1 MELRAEIFI
10 HNRVELAILISSP
23 AAVYVA
29 MDFSAKG
36 LNVVTKKCEKSRR
49 IVLFG
54 SNFSDKYV
62 FGYRASNADV
72 KNTVPVAEC
81 MVGAICENF

>member
-1 MELRAEIFI
+1 M
-10 HNRVELAILISSP
+10 ISSA

-54 SNFSDKYV
+54 SNFSDTYV
-62 FGYRASNADV
+62 VGYRGSNADV
-72 KNTVPVAEC
+72 KNTVPLAQR
-81 MVGAICENF
+81 MVGAIFENF